1 MKLGFLSLGQ
11 TQQVL
16 FVSYPWINI
25 VHDTKWS
32 KDEGKIKLLILFLQ
46 LTQVA
51 YFGES
56 LVLWSSSYYMYL
68 ATLWFMLRRK

>member
-1 MKLGFLSLGQ
+1 MKLGFLGQ
-11 TQQVL
+11 AQQVL
-16 FVSYPWINI
+16 FVSYLWINT
-25 VHDTKWS
+25 VYDTKWS
-32 KDEGKIKLLILFLQ
+32 KDERKIKLLILFLQ

-56 LVLWSSSYYMYL
+56 FVLWSSSYYMYL